1 MASKTRP
8 ASENY
13 LRKISKPVI
22 STDVMGNRNVEIR
35 AVGAWVQPSISV
47 HSEGVTAAQEED
59 ARIKRM
65 QQEKEARLQKFKD
78 DVKHRV
84 RLMERARKQQETEKS
99 YRAVEHERKVVRQSA
114 FSKENT
120 LPRKDNCIVQRNHA
134 LTIKQRNTSSSF
146 AEDHRDATN
155 KAFQDQT
162 NQIHKFTSQARKKLS
177 SKQVITEDFIP
188 DDLPGGVWKVSRT
201 RDHPSSRHT
210 MEPTVIELNDEDEEE
225 EDDIWQSQTDQPKIV
240 IPTGSQD
247 VDDNLENM
255 KQMKMV
261 HFDLEPSKDESRKER
276 IARKTIT
283 TISGTQ
289 INRSVPHVPNIYM
302 GVQSEEEK
310 QRLKSQ
316 QATYRRLFMDIEREQ
331 VKENLKR
338 KEHRKRIQRLKKEK
352 EEERREEEEK
362 SRRFVE
368 PRDPVTGETSLQTLT
383 REIEE
388 QEQVKETLRRNQ
400 LRLKKLREMERFVE
414 ALRAQLREKIE
425 LKGIQLPPLCCC
437 GISVWDTNPETCA
450 NNCVFYKNPRGF
462 AKALQSL
469 LISCDVS

>member
-8 ASENY
+8 ASENC

-35 AVGAWVQPSISV
+35 AVGAWVQPAVSV
-47 HSEGVTAAQEED
+47 HSEGVNAAYEED
-59 ARIKRM
+59 ARIKKI
-65 QQEKEARLQKFKD
+65 QHEKEARLQKFKD
-78 DVKHRV
+78 DVKNRV
-84 RLMERARKQQETEKS
+84 RLMEKARKQQEIEKS
-99 YRAVEHERKVVRQSA
+99 YRAVEHERKIVRQSA

-120 LPRKDNCIVQRNHA
+120 LPRKDNCIVQKNHA
-134 LTIKQRNTSSSF
+134 LTIKQRNTSLSF
-146 AEDHRDATN
+146 AEEHRDSTS

-162 NQIHKFTSQARKKLS
+162 NQIHKFTTQARKKLS

-201 RDHPSSRHT
+201 RDHPSSRYT
-210 MEPTVIELNDEDEEE
+210 MEPTVIELDDEDENEI
-225 EDDIWQSQTDQPKIV
+225 DMLKIQIDQPKIV

-247 VDDNLENM
+247 LDDNVEKM
-255 KQMKMV
+255 QKMKMV
-261 HFDLEPSKDESRKER
+261 HFDLEPSKDESRQER

-289 INRSVPHVPNIYM
+289 INRNIPHVPNIYM

-338 KEHRKRIQRLKKEK
+338 KEHRKRIQKLKKEK

-368 PRDPVTGETSLQTLT
+368 PRDPITGETSLQALT

-388 QEQVKETLRRNQ
+388 QEQVKETIRKNQ
-400 LRLKKLREMERFVE
+400 LRMKKLREMERFVE

-437 GISVWDTNPETCA
+437 GNTVWDTNPETCA

>member
-1 MASKTRP
+1 MASKIRP
-8 ASENY
+8 ASENC

-22 STDVMGNRNVEIR
+22 STDVMGNRNVEVR
-35 AVGAWVQPSISV
+35 AVGAWVQPAVSV
-47 HSEGVTAAQEED
+47 HSEGVTAAYEED
-59 ARIKRM
+59 ARIKKI

-84 RLMERARKQQETEKS
+84 RLLEKARKQQELEKS
-99 YRAVEHERKVVRQSA
+99 YKAIEHERKVVRQSA

-146 AEDHRDATN
+146 AEELQDSTY

-162 NQIHKFTSQARKKLS
+162 NQIHKFTTQARKKLS

-201 RDHPSSRHT
+201 RDHPSSRQT
-210 MEPTVIELNDEDEEE
+210 MEPAVIELNEEDETGG
-225 EDDIWQSQTDQPKIV
+225 WTSRTDQPKIV

-247 VDDNLENM
+247 YDENTE
-255 KQMKMV
+255 KTQQMKMV
-261 HFDLEPSKDESRKER
+261 HFDLEPSKDESRQER

-289 INRSVPHVPNIYM
+289 INRNIPHVPNIYI

-310 QRLKSQ
+310 QRIKSQ

-368 PRDPVTGETSLQTLT
+368 PRDPITGETSLQALT

-388 QEQVKETLRRNQ
+388 QEQVKETLRQNQ

-437 GISVWDTNPETCA
+437 GSTVWDTNPETCA

>member
-8 ASENY
+8 ASENC

-22 STDVMGNRNVEIR
+22 STDVMGNRNVEVR
-35 AVGAWVQPSISV
+35 AVGAWVQPAISA
-47 HSEGVTAAQEED
+47 HSEGVTAAYEED

-65 QQEKEARLQKFKD
+65 QQEKEARLQRFKD
-78 DVKHRV
+78 DVKSRV
-84 RLMERARKQQETEKS
+84 RLMEKARKQQEIEKS
-99 YRAVEHERKVVRQSA
+99 YRAIEHERKVVRQSA
-114 FSKENT
+114 FSKENM

-146 AEDHRDATN
+146 AEELKDSTN

-162 NQIHKFTSQARKKLS
+162 NQIHKFTTQARKKLS

-201 RDHPSSRHT
+201 RDHPSSRQT
-210 MEPTVIELNDEDEEE
+210 MEPTVIELDDEDENEG
-225 EDDIWQSQTDQPKIV
+225 WSSQTDQPKIV

-247 VDDNLENM
+247 FDENIEKM
-255 KQMKMV
+255 QQMKMV
-261 HFDLEPSKDESRKER
+261 HFDLEPSKDESRQER
-276 IARKTIT
+276 ISRKTIT

-289 INRSVPHVPNIYM
+289 INRNIPHIPNIYM

-310 QRLKSQ
+310 QRLRSQ

-352 EEERREEEEK
+352 EEERREEEER

-368 PRDPVTGETSLQTLT
+368 PRDPVTGETSLQALT

-388 QEQVKETLRRNQ
+388 QEQVKETLRQNQ
-400 LRLKKLREMERFVE
+400 LRLKKLREMDRFVE

-437 GISVWDTNPETCA
+437 GNTVWDTNPETCA